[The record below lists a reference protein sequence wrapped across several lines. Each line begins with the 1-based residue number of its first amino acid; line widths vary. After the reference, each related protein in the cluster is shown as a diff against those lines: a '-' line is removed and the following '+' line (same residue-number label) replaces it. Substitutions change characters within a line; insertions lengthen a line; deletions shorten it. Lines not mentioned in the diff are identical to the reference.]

1 VMTVHVLHA
10 GDGYSYLTNQVAA
23 GDQQVRRS
31 EELTDYYTAEGAKP
45 GQWWGNGLASLG
57 VTGQVSAEQMQA
69 LFGEGLRPDA
79 TAFIQEQISAGAS
92 ASEAI
97 DAARLGRRFMTT
109 NDPDTEWQAQLHA
122 RTVAFEKEHHRA
134 ASDTETTEL
143 RREVAAA
150 MLQTSLRRSP
160 TPDEVSWFTALRF
173 PDWKQQVSRGYQAFR
188 DEVGRSPET
197 GPERDL
203 VKHNLAA
210 DHLRGALGREAT
222 TGEISRFLT
231 ERGAPARQPVAGY
244 DLVFSPVKS
253 VSVLWALADRDDP
266 REAHIAREVHAA
278 HEAAWKGAMTWFEQ
292 EAAYTR
298 TGAGGVAQMKTN
310 GLLVAAFE
318 HRDSRTGDPD
328 LHTHV
333 AVSTKV
339 QGVDGKWRSLDGRML
354 HNLGVASSERYN
366 SLLEQELRNRLGLQ
380 FVEET
385 RGQDKRG
392 VREIMGVDKGMR
404 DGFSS
409 RRVGIEQAYSEL
421 VDEYVAAHGH
431 TPPKNIQ
438 HKLYEQANLAT
449 REGKAPPSSEQTQV
463 AEWRQAA
470 REHVQ
475 IDGWASG
482 IVAQSR
488 AMPAQDRLAGASVEQ
503 LASLVVSRVEQD
515 RSTWKDT
522 HLQAEADRLARRVA
536 QVTGQDVQ
544 ALADD
549 VTNAA
554 VRRSVSLTPPEL
566 NPVPAQLRH
575 DTGESILRVHRTEQY
590 TSEKTLRTEEA
601 VLAAA
606 RTVGGFRMTQADFD
620 AAIARFNARV
630 VDEGGHELN
639 GGQLE
644 LARRFATGGHRIE
657 TGIGPAGTG
666 KTTAMRATIYA
677 VEEGGG
683 RVLALGTTG
692 KAAQVL
698 GRELDTDADTA
709 HMLLQ
714 AHVTAKRTGQP
725 VPDRYRIDQNTLL
738 LIDEASMAGT
748 PEFGRLLALADEH
761 GAALRPLGDPAQ
773 LGSIGAGGVLRL
785 LDRETDVARLK
796 EVHRFTGEH
805 ATEEA
810 TASLKL
816 RAGDTTG
823 LDFYIEHG
831 RVFGGSRDEVMEQ
844 IYLDWKRDTDLG
856 KPSLMMSG
864 TNEDV
869 SALNARAR
877 ADRVAAGHVEEAGRL
892 LADGNTVG
900 VGDTIV
906 TRTTDRSLRVNQGKD
921 WVTNKDM
928 WTVTA
933 VSPYGVM
940 AKHHVHG
947 GTVTLPLDYVD
958 HHVQLG
964 YAHTGHGVQGDTVT
978 TGGVVVDPATTT
990 REGLYVPTT
999 RGTEENRLYVV
1010 IDKPLDGGHTD
1021 DERENSIRGALEQVL
1036 GREGATKSA
1045 TEVMR
1050 AEQDA
1055 AHSLTTLLPQY
1066 DHGRVAALDP
1076 KAVERAE
1083 QAVRDALPAG
1093 LASRIIEDE
1102 AWSTFAARLVDHDL
1116 AGTNLSTRL
1125 QGLVRPL
1132 DIDDVSPIASPARV
1146 YWWRLGPATTVGTD
1160 LEPVAGLPRWVTPFN
1175 DALGAPEVRTWLHGQ
1190 QEAMKDRITFLV
1202 DQVVTDPPAWA
1213 EPFGRIPTDPAQ
1225 AEQWRENMGRVVA
1238 YREAFEVPASEAV
1251 LSEEPR
1257 GSHAV
1262 EAWQDARAA
1271 GLDLRTQQ
1279 ERLAREQASAAA
1291 LERMGIDPAARTGAT
1306 ATATL
1311 PETAV
1316 VVDVDRLL
1324 EQKPAWVA
1332 QYGMQPADGDARDT
1346 WREQVATVGAYR
1358 DAHGIPDDAYRL
1370 TDPGMVDRDTRHAF
1384 AEAEQAH
1391 EDLRRTGWMRDRDGA
1406 ERNTA
1411 GVAPAAEKAVDN
1423 TPEAA
1428 QPSPDRTAAADAPE
1442 RADGEPT
1449 TVRPGDG
1456 PADPPVPTPAA
1467 EPVEKAAPD
1476 ASEAIRRLAN
1486 DPDALADALRR
1497 RQEAAAAREAAA
1509 QAAREA
1515 AQQVEAAKR
1524 NTYDQSGPRQEQ
1536 SGPQRHM

>member
-1 VMTVHVLHA
+1 MTVHVLHA

-57 VTGQVSAEQMQA
+57 VSGQVSTAQMQA

-79 TAFIQEQISAGAS
+79 TAFIQEQIAAGAS

-109 NDPDTEWQAQLHA
+109 NDPDTEWQAQVHA
-122 RTVAFEKEHHRA
+122 ASVAFEREHQRA
-134 ASDTETTEL
+134 PQDAELSGIKSD
-143 RREVAAA
+143 VAAT
-150 MLQTSLRRSP
+150 MLQKSLRRPATS
-160 TPDEVSWFTALRF
+160 DEVSWFVALRV

-203 VKHNLAA
+203 VKHDLAA
-210 DHLRGALGREAT
+210 DHLRASLGRDAT
-222 TGEISRFLT
+222 TGEIARFLT

-278 HEAAWKGAMTWFEQ
+278 HEAAWQGAMTWFEQ

-339 QGVDGKWRSLDGRML
+339 QGVDGKWRSADGRMF
-354 HNLGVASSERYN
+354 HNLGVAASERYN
-366 SLLEQELRNRLGLQ
+366 SLVEQELRNRLGLQ

-392 VREIMGVDKGMR
+392 VREVMGVDKGMR

-449 REGKAPPSSEQTQV
+449 REGKAPPSSEETQV

-475 IDGWASG
+475 VDGWAAG
-482 IVAQSR
+482 VVAQSR
-488 AMPAQDRLAGASVEQ
+488 AMPAQDSLAAASVEQ
-503 LASLVVSRVEQD
+503 LGALVVARVEQD
-515 RSTWKDT
+515 RSTWKDS

-549 VTNAA
+549 VTKASL
-554 VRRSVSLTPPEL
+554 RRSVSLAPPEL
-566 NPVPAQLRH
+566 NPIPAQLRH
-575 DTGESILRVHRTEQY
+575 DTGESVLRVHRSDQY

-601 VLAAA
+601 VLTAV
-606 RTVGGFRMTQADFD
+606 RTRGGFAVSEADFRV
-620 AAIARFNARV
+620 AIERFNARAV
-630 VDEGGHELN
+630 ADGQHALN
-639 GGQLE
+639 ASQLA
-644 LARRFATGGHRIE
+644 LARQFATGGHRIE
-657 TGIGPAGTG
+657 TGIGPAGAG

-677 VEEGGG
+677 VEAGGG

-698 GRELDTDADTA
+698 GRELGTDADTA
-709 HMLLQ
+709 HMLIQ
-714 AHVTAKRTGQP
+714 AHATAKRTGQP
-725 VPDRYRIDQNTLL
+725 VADRYRIDQNTVLL
-738 LIDEASMAGT
+738 LDEASMAGN

-761 GAALRPLGDPAQ
+761 GAALRPLGDPGQ
-773 LGSIGAGGVLRL
+773 NGSIGAGGILRL
-785 LDRETDVARLK
+785 LDRETDVARLT

-805 ATEEA
+805 GQDEA
-810 TASLKL
+810 AASLKV
-816 RAGDTTG
+816 RAGDATG

-831 RVFGGSRDEVMEQ
+831 RVFAGTRDEVMDR
-844 IYLDWKRDTDLG
+844 IYTDWKRDTDAG
-856 KPSLMMSG
+856 KASLMIAG
-864 TNEDV
+864 TNEEV

-877 ADRVAAGHVEEAGRL
+877 ADRVDAGAVEESGRL

-900 VGDTIV
+900 VGDTIL
-906 TRTTDRSLRVNQGKD
+906 TRSTERSLRVNQGKD
-921 WVTNKDM
+921 WVTNQDM

-947 GTVTLPLDYVD
+947 GTVTLPLDYVSE
-958 HHVQLG
+958 HVQLG
-964 YAHTGHGVQGDTVT
+964 YAHTDYGVQGDTVT
-978 TGGVVVDPATTT
+978 TGGVVIDPATTT
-990 REGLYVPTT
+990 REGLYVPST
-999 RGTEENRLYVV
+999 RGKEENRLYVV

-1021 DERENSIRGALEQVL
+1021 DERENSVRGALEQVL
-1036 GREGATKSA
+1036 ARERATKSA

-1050 AEQDA
+1050 TEQNT

-1066 DHGRVAALDP
+1066 DHGRVTVLDP
-1076 KAVERAE
+1076 KAIERAE
-1083 QAVRDALPAG
+1083 QAVRDALPAE
-1093 LASRIIEDE
+1093 LASRIVADE

-1116 AGTNLSTRL
+1116 AGTALQDRL
-1125 QGLVRPL
+1125 QGLVRPRDL
-1132 DIDDVSPIASPARV
+1132 DTIDPIESPARV
-1146 YWWRLGPATTVGTD
+1146 YWWRLGPATTIGTD
-1160 LEPVAGLPRWVTPFN
+1160 LEPVDGLPKWVTPFN
-1175 DALGAPEVRTWLHGQ
+1175 DRIGDPEVRTWLHGQ
-1190 QEAMKDRITFLV
+1190 QELMRDRITSLV
-1202 DQVVTDPPAWA
+1202 DQVVAEPPAWA
-1213 EPFGRIPTDPAQ
+1213 EPFGRVPADPAQ
-1225 AEQWRENMGRVVA
+1225 AEQWRENMGRIVA
-1238 YREAFEVPASEAV
+1238 YREAFEVPASETV

-1257 GSHAV
+1257 GAHAV
-1262 EAWQDARAA
+1262 QAWQDARAA
-1271 GLDLRTQQ
+1271 GLDIRTQQ
-1279 ERLAREQASAAA
+1279 DRLGREQASAAA
-1291 LERMGIDPAARTGAT
+1291 LERMGIDPTSRTT
-1306 ATATL
+1306 TTSTATL

-1332 QYGMQPADGDARDT
+1332 QYGTQPAEGEARET
-1346 WREQVATVGAYR
+1346 WREQIATVAAYR
-1358 DAHGIPDDAYRL
+1358 EAQGVPNDAYRL
-1370 TDPGMVDRDTRHAF
+1370 TDPGMVDRNARHAF
-1384 AEAEQAH
+1384 AAAEQAH

-1411 GVAPAAEKAVDN
+1411 GPVPAAETTVAN
-1423 TPEAA
+1423 TTEAA
-1428 QPSPDRTAAADAPE
+1428 PSSSDRTAAADSPE
-1442 RADGEPT
+1442 RSADEPT
-1449 TVRPGDG
+1449 SARPGDG
-1456 PADPPVPTPAA
+1456 PADPPVTTPAA
-1467 EPVEKAAPD
+1467 EPVDTAAPD

-1497 RQEAAAAREAAA
+1497 RQEAATAREAAA

-1515 AQQVEAAKR
+1515 VQQAEATKR
-1524 NTYDQSGPRQEQ
+1524 NTYDQSAPRQDQ
-1536 SGPQRHM
+1536 NGPQRHM